1 MSTAPYEPPAGGK
14 DVLAIV
20 GSCTF
25 VTPGAID
32 LAAGIILGV
41 FGRRRPDAVVSG
53 GAVGIDSLGV
63 DLAEAAGIET
73 IVHPP
78 KVRQWAG
85 LGGFR
90 DRNLLIAFDCTRLLR
105 IYCHA
110 TKSYGSGWT
119 ADQAEKQGKTVWRVA
134 L

>member
-41 FGRRRPDAVVSG
+41 FGRRRTDAVVSG

-63 DLAEAAGIET
+63 DLAEAAGIEI

-78 KVRQWAG
+78 KIRQWAG
-85 LGGFR
+85 PGGYR
-90 DRNLLIAFDCTRLLR
+90 ERNLLVVRDCTRLIR
-105 IYCHA
+105 IVCHA
-110 TKSYGSGWT
+110 SKTYGSGWT
-119 ADQAEKQGKTVWRVA
+119 ADRAQEQGKTVWRVA